1 MDKQYIR
8 DLRVQ
13 KKSVGKR
20 LYAALC
26 LMLVA
31 SLLLTTTS
39 FAWLTLSLAPEVP
52 SVTTTIGANG
62 NLEIALGKNIGESAI
77 GDSSANNDVLNANR
91 TWGNLIDLTDE
102 SYGLQAITLRPAILN
117 SAGGAINML
126 HPLAAPVYGADGR
139 VQYIYANNMFAGTY
153 NGSQFVTTPNDYGV
167 HGIGTTQYHAPGVEG
182 TFGPLS
188 QRQEIFYYAQNNL
201 WTMTHS
207 SYTSLC
213 VSSQSVLN
221 AYCTDGTG
229 VSVSDFD
236 LGAFSTKVSAV
247 ISAAN
252 EELRLVF
259 TLLAASEATSADNY
273 FMALELLE
281 EEYPDYETIRG
292 LVSSAIQAE
301 GAADVGAA
309 IAELRAFQTAE
320 NQLKTVIASGTVDS
334 SDGYSMEEIAQ
345 TVGLIFD
352 LDKTSFSETSQDYWS
367 KVIPDL
373 HYRRYVE
380 GKYWWSDLNG
390 LAMDVLTNSV
400 HYSDGQDNDSREA
413 TAYEIANTH
422 PYSLY
427 RSLLLAELDTAIAS
441 LYAKHWNYWD
451 ACAEDHQRL
460 TEEIAEL
467 EVQIKSLEESIAE
480 NKEQA
485 GSNQNDFSSLETEL
499 AIKVTQLDD
508 KNSELQALLDE
519 KIYAADDSCLETIRT
534 VMTDTIEVLRQYTLW
549 AIAYCACDGQ
559 VPDDAY
565 HRILEIV
572 NSTEYVHPR
581 SAYQTLCNYGVTP
594 QDELANMVIAYEKLE
609 QELLFLQTAFDDAE
623 TITWSKLSAE
633 LQRIFGTIEHRFYF
647 SGRNI
652 SDSTSSSYV
661 SYSSSYFPEDT
672 SSPTE
677 VMSKLREEI
686 DAYETAV
693 ADFRY
698 KSAKHYISYGKYEEN
713 RPWAQALGL
722 LTTFGTAA
730 YPFKYGGAEYALEEL
745 QFTTEHSMCYAQG
758 FQLSISVGV
767 GSEDNFN
774 ESGLTVRQ
782 TRFKEAQENISYYQN
797 QLFTAAVNPDKD
809 MVTLLMQII
818 AGEDRVSLVTISEY
832 LDSLQQQLE
841 YGEAMMYQAALV
853 MAASDYAEDDVYK
866 YAYSD
871 RAPTDAEGM
880 ITLLQSYDFDGNV
893 LNAFAQRMEL
903 LNNQKALLNQ
913 SLESLKAYQNPDTG
927 ALTAEY
933 IATTEAVALLNPVL
947 DTGSLTLYGYVAE
960 SGSDEDSSPSYV
972 RTVLYTGYGSPSVQ
986 VNGNQI
992 TIAGREPV
1000 TVFGNVYLSLGR
1012 SLSGGML
1019 ALAKSQPEDYTPPV
1033 GGVSADGIMDAENG
1047 ENRRSYAIGEGETL
1061 YTLNL
1066 RTADTSY
1073 ALTTSLWTYTGN
1085 ADYISAGQALVDLY
1099 GYSIDLSF
1107 RTNVA
1112 NSNLLLQTEAV
1123 DRVYDDGNPYTDT
1136 TMGSGSY
1143 IEFTILHPSYSTEMA
1158 KEYMGCLRVVFTDTN
1173 TGYIYGYA
1181 ALDMDAAE
1189 VVGVEIKAP
1198 LRLYDKD
1205 TGLPIE
1211 GDTAQYLCRLEQN
1224 LEKNLTV
1231 YVYLDGA
1238 KASQSLASATHEQT
1252 LSGVMNIQFC
1262 SSADL
1267 KPADIGVSE
1276 NPSNHPSE
1284 ASDP

>member
-1 MDKQYIR
+1 MDNQYIR
-8 DLRVQ
+8 GLRIQ
-13 KKSVGKR
+13 KKSVVKK
-20 LYAALC
+20 LYAAVC
-26 LMLVA
+26 MVLVA
-31 SLLLTTTS
+31 ALLVSATS
-39 FAWLTLSLAPEVP
+39 YAWLVLSQAPEV
-52 SVTTTIGANG
+52 SNVTTTIGANG

-77 GDSSANNDVLNANR
+77 GDSSAKNDVLNANR

-153 NGSQFVTTPNDYGV
+153 NGSQFITTPNDYGV

-201 WTMTHS
+201 WTMTS
-207 SYTSLC
+207 SYYTSLC
-213 VSSQSVLN
+213 TNYQGVLM

-229 VSVSDFD
+229 VSASDFD
-236 LGAFSTKVSAV
+236 LNKFSTRVSDFV
-247 ISAAN
+247 SAAN

-281 EEYPDYETIRG
+281 QEWPDYETIRG

-301 GAADVGAA
+301 EAENVGES
-309 IAELRAFQTAE
+309 IAELRAFQTAH
-320 NQLKTVIASGTVDS
+320 NQLKSVIASGAVDS

-352 LDKTSFSETSQDYWS
+352 LDKTNFSETSQDYWS
-367 KVIPDL
+367 KVIPNL
-373 HYRRYVE
+373 RYRRYVE
-380 GKYWWSDLNG
+380 GKYWWWDYFPDNDF
-390 LAMDVLTNSV
+390 AVNDLTNSV
-400 HYSDGQDNDSREA
+400 QYSDGQDNDSREA
-413 TAYEIANTH
+413 TAYEIANTYA
-422 PYSLY
+422 YSLY
-427 RSLLLAELDTAIAS
+427 QSLPLEKLDPAIAGLYASHWIYWDNCAEEYERLQDEIADLESQVKQLEDSGASEATIQLKAAELADKKAQLQS
-441 LYAKHWNYWD
+441 LIDGEIYA
-451 ACAEDHQRL
+451 
-460 TEEIAEL
+460 
-467 EVQIKSLEESIAE
+467 
-480 NKEQA
+480 
-485 GSNQNDFSSLETEL
+485 
-499 AIKVTQLDD
+499 LDD
-508 KNSELQALLDE
+508 DRLEAIQTVMV
-519 KIYAADDSCLETIRT
+519 ETIEA
-534 VMTDTIEVLRQYTLW
+534 MRQYTLW
-549 AIAYCACDGQ
+549 AIAYCACDGR

-565 HRILEIV
+565 HHILEIA
-572 NSTEYVHPR
+572 SSADYIHPR
-581 SAYQTLCNYGVTP
+581 IAYQALCNYGVTP
-594 QDELANMVIAYEKLE
+594 QAELANMVASFEKLE
-609 QELLFLQTAFDDAE
+609 KDLLFLQSVSNGTDA
-623 TITWSKLSAE
+623 ITWNELSEE
-633 LQRIFGTIEHRFYF
+633 LQRIFGAIDHQIYF
-647 SGRNI
+647 IDYRQ
-652 SDSTSSSYV
+652 D
-661 SYSSSYFPEDT
+661 YSSSLSVEDT
-672 SSPTE
+672 PFPIE
-677 VMSKLREEI
+677 VMDKIRAEI
-686 DAYETAV
+686 DKCEAAIGSVT
-693 ADFRY
+693 
-698 KSAKHYISYGKYEEN
+698 KSNAKHRITYRYLDEEN
-713 RPWAQALGL
+713 KHPWAQVLGL
-722 LTTFGTAA
+722 LLTVYNAA
-730 YPFKYGGAEYALEEL
+730 YPFEYGTAEYTLADQL
-745 QFTTEHSMCYAQG
+745 FSTEHSMWYAQG

-782 TRFKEAQENISYYQN
+782 TRFKDAQENISYYQN
-797 QLFTAAVNPDKD
+797 QLITAALNPDKD
-809 MVTLLMQII
+809 MVTLLMQIV
-818 AGEDRVSLVTISEY
+818 AGADSVSLVTISEY
-832 LDSLQQQLE
+832 LDSLLQQLE
-841 YGEAMMYQAALV
+841 YGEAMMYQATLA
-853 MAASDYAEDDVYK
+853 MAASDYAEDNVYK

-880 ITLLQSYDFDGNV
+880 IALLQSYDFDGNV

-913 SLESLKAYQNPDTG
+913 SLELLKAYQNPDTG

-960 SGSDEDSSPSYV
+960 SGSDEDTSPSYV
-972 RTVLYTGYGSPSVQ
+972 RTVLYTGYGSSSVQ
-986 VNGNQI
+986 VNGNQV

-1019 ALAKSQPEDYTPPV
+1019 ALAKSQAEDYSPPT
-1033 GGVSADGIMDAENG
+1033 GSVSASDIMDAENG

-1061 YTLNL
+1061 YTLNI
-1066 RTADTSY
+1066 RTADTPY
-1073 ALTTSLWTYTGN
+1073 ALATNLWNYTGN
-1085 ADYISAGQALVDLY
+1085 TNYISAGQTLVDLY

-1107 RTNVA
+1107 RTNAA
-1112 NSNLLLQTEAV
+1112 NSDLLLQTEAV
-1123 DRVYDDGNPYTDT
+1123 DRVYDDGDPYTDT
-1136 TMGSGSY
+1136 TMGAGSY
-1143 IEFTILHPSYSTEMA
+1143 MEFTILSPSYSVEMA

-1181 ALDMDAAE
+1181 ALDMAAAE
-1189 VVGVEIKAP
+1189 VIGVDIKAP

-1211 GDTAQYLCRLEQN
+1211 GDTEQYLCHLEQN

-1238 KASQSLASATHEQT
+1238 KASQSMADTTGEQS
-1252 LSGVMNIQFC
+1252 LSGMLNLQFC

-1267 KPADIGVSE
+1267 KPATLND
-1276 NPSNHPSE
+1276 
-1284 ASDP
+1284 